1 MPHSLAKH
9 LTIAIP
15 SYQRPH
21 DLARAAAYYAAFEC
35 PVVVYD
41 GSPTPYTGPMTGALR
56 YRHVPDL
63 GFTQRL
69 ALAAAECSTPYLL
82 MMPDDDLVSEAGA
95 RQAVAY
101 LEEHP
106 QAVSAHGQMIG
117 VRQSAGQPAF
127 MLLTGSVYL
136 AHAER
141 TPQDSPYDSLDH
153 VLNPYHPI
161 IWGVH
166 RTETLR
172 HFWQIN
178 TDWMT
183 NLQWFEYF
191 FTLYMAIQG
200 QTRVLPIF
208 FCARQLDN
216 LRREVKGQPR
226 RGFEGLRLQWDDP
239 SHESLRA
246 LALLADLLHARHGT
260 DRRIAELMLYGLLV
274 AYMSK
279 DFAGWLRR
287 PHYAGGARAR
297 LRYRWLRWRDAW
309 EARQNRYY
317 VRSVDSFGFPYYD
330 QKQRFPVYQP
340 QYQADVRRMID
351 AYRQH
356 PALEG

>member
-1 MPHSLAKH
+1 MPDSLAKY
-9 LTIAIP
+9 LTVAIP

-21 DLARAAAYYAAFEC
+21 DVARLAAYYAAFEC

-41 GSPTPYTGPMTGALR
+41 GSPSAYSGAMTGALT
-56 YRHVPDL
+56 YRHVPHL
-63 GFTQRL
+63 TFGQRL

-82 MMPDDDLVSEAGA
+82 MMPDDDLVSQAGA
-95 RQAVAY
+95 RQAVTY
-101 LEEHP
+101 LEAHP
-106 QAVSAHGQMIG
+106 QVISAHGQMIG
-117 VRQSAGQPAF
+117 VRQNARQPAF

-141 TPQDSPYDSLDH
+141 TPHDSPYDSLDH

-166 RTETLR
+166 RTAALR
-172 HFWQIN
+172 DFWQVGI
-178 TDWMT
+178 DWMK

-191 FTLYMAIQG
+191 FTLYMAIHG

-216 LRREVKGQPR
+216 ARREVQGQPR
-226 RGFEGLRLQWDDP
+226 LGFEGLRLKWDDP
-239 SHESLRA
+239 AHESLRV

-260 DRRIAELMLYGLLV
+260 DRHLAALMLYGLLV
-274 AYMSK
+274 ACMSK
-279 DFAGWLRR
+279 DAAGWLRR
-287 PHYAGGARAR
+287 PQYPSGLRAR

-309 EARQNRYY
+309 QARHMPYY
-317 VRSVDSFGFPYYD
+317 VRAVDSFGFPYYD

-340 QYQADVRRMID
+340 QYHADVRRIID
-351 AYRQH
+351 AYRQYP
-356 PALEG
+356 PAKG